1 MNVNPQLKKTNTTTT
16 TNTNTNSP
24 QLENNGGGNIVAA
37 GDGKVQL
44 PSVNVI
50 ADDTA
55 KTANGTHDTGKVK
68 GGAGS
73 ALIARNKK
81 GVITSAAP
89 LTIITGGDDATAV
102 WAEKGGKI
110 TLFEGTTVNTSGKGA
125 RALLSSG
132 ALSHISGKKLTILTK
147 GDEAAGATAQDGGSV
162 ELTGGKLTTKGKG
175 AFGLMSLGKDST
187 VTANNVELSTSGAE
201 AHGAI
206 VSDGSKLTI
215 TGGSVTA
222 LGDKAAALHALSSS
236 KAMNTSTAT
245 ITNATLRSD
254 KGVGITVTGPSVI
267 LKADL
272 TGSTISGASGLLSVK
287 DGGALNLTADAASKL
302 TGTAVVD
309 AKSFANLTLQN
320 NAVWNIT
327 GNSNLTSLTLDGGTL
342 RYEAASALQINQPL
356 NLDARGATID
366 TQNLDVGLW
375 TKLSGA
381 GGLTKTGDGKLIL
394 YVQSDYYKGQT
405 KVAAGTLEVIG
416 QLGGVVT
423 VQDKAKLGGSG
434 RVGSLIVEKGG
445 TAAPGNSVGTTLQAG
460 DATFKQ
466 GSIFDVEITKDKS
479 RTDQLVV
486 DGEAHLLGGIVN
498 VRLEGDKALLT
509 KETVESLFKKNYVIL
524 TAGKMTG
531 KFDDVF
537 PHYNYISPSLAYTD
551 KAVVLG
557 FDLTPAAKTEAEQ
570 KLVKEQQELAA
581 KQKLDSDK
589 IKASDNPV
597 KTGEN
602 PIKTSENSVK
612 TGEGQQPKPV
622 VDKDQQPKP
631 TNDKQPPSVVDKGQ
645 QPQPANDKQP
655 KPVVDKDQQPKPA
668 SDKQPKP
675 VVDKDQQPK
684 PASDKQPP
692 SVVANGQQPQPASDK
707 QPPSV
712 VDKDQQ
718 PKPASDK
725 QPPSVVANG
734 QQPQPASDKQPP
746 SVVDKDQQPKPVVD
760 KDQQPKPASDKQPP
774 SVVAN
779 GQQPQP
785 ASDKQPKPVVDKD
798 QQPQPASDKQPKPV
812 VDKDQ
817 QPKPASDKQPP
828 SVVDKDQQPKPASDK
843 QPPSVVANGQQP
855 QPANDKQPKPVVDK
869 DQQPKP
875 ASDKQ
880 PKPVVDKVQLPSVNV
895 IADGKTQIASGTYD
909 TGKTDGG
916 AGSALIARNKEGV
929 ITSSTP
935 LVINTG
941 GNDASGVVAAKG
953 GKITLSEGTT
963 VNTSGNNARALLS
976 WDPRSSISGEN
987 LTILT
992 KGETADGAKALGEGL
1007 VKLTGGTVT
1016 TTGRKADGLVSY
1028 EKGSQITAEGA
1039 EIFTKG
1045 DEAVGVMAE
1054 KGGSITLT
1062 GGKVVTSGKQADGVL
1077 ALDGGTINLLEG
1089 TTVEASGPYAGA
1101 LSSFGSQSHIS
1112 GKNLSLSTKGD
1123 LAIGAEAQEGG
1134 VVELTGGKVTT
1145 TGLYAHGLLSS
1156 RKGSRLTANGVE
1168 TSTSGV
1174 DTYGVAV
1181 SECGELTIIG
1191 GSITVS
1197 GDRSAALFS
1206 QSFADMIDPNIAT
1219 ITNAKL
1225 RSDKGVGIDVKDI
1238 GTTLTAHLT
1247 GSTVSGASGLLSVED
1262 GGTLNLTADAASKL
1276 TGTAVVDAKSFANL
1290 TLQNNAVWNITGNSN
1305 LTSLTLDGGTLR
1317 YEAASALQTTKPLD
1331 LKERGATIDTQNLDV
1346 LLSTK
1351 LSGAGGLTKTGD
1363 GKLILDAQSGD
1374 YKGQTKVAA
1383 GTLAVNGQLGGVV
1396 TVQDKAKLGGSGRV
1410 GTLIVEKGGT
1420 AAPGNSVGTLQAGD
1434 ATFKQ
1439 GSIFDVEITKDK
1451 SRTDQIAVDGEA
1463 HLLGGIVNVRLE
1475 GDKALLTKETVESLF
1490 KKNYVILTAGKMT
1503 GKFDDVFPHYNY
1515 ISPSLA
1521 YTDKTVVLGFDLV
1534 PPVSKPVDEAK
1545 PPVANVPVQ
1554 PVPAFAEPPK
1564 PTVVVTPKPVDAPK
1578 PPVANVP
1585 VQPVPA
1591 FAEPPKPPVV
1601 VAPKPVDA
1609 PKPPVA
1615 NVPAQPVPA
1624 PAEQPKPPVV
1634 VASVQ
1639 PAPKPVDAPKPPV
1652 ANVPAQP
1659 VQAPAE
1665 QPKPPVVVA
1674 SVQPVSKPVDEAKP
1688 PVANVPAQPVQAP
1701 VEQPKVVA
1709 PVATAVQPVDQ
1720 RKAEEEAD
1728 RLKTALLKERVKN
1741 LALVDTV
1748 TNNQKSVGAAIKTFD
1763 LGNPLLNTVL
1773 FSKVGE
1779 KLDYDALGGDIHA
1792 SLRGALAKDSQ
1803 FVRDAASDRIRAA
1816 FGDATGSKAAPVL
1829 AYGPET
1835 KRGNAVAGEAFAAVE
1850 PAASTTALWGTAYGS
1865 RNHAGTDGNAA
1876 GFSRNTGGLI
1886 TGLDGVLAET
1896 WRFGLLAG
1904 YGNTSLNADRS
1915 HASVDT
1921 YQVGVY
1927 GGTKVDAL
1935 TLSLGTSFA
1944 HHEIST
1950 RRKVAFGSIAETD
1963 KAEYAANTVQVFGEA
1978 AYRIDTPYAALEP
1991 FAAAAYTH
1999 LKANDFAELGG
2010 ITALSGL
2017 SGTTDL
2023 TTTTLGVRASH
2034 SFVLS
2039 GTTVLTARGMA
2050 GWRHAYGDRAP
2061 DVSVALA
2068 GADGMLVA
2076 GLPLAQDTALAE
2088 AGLSFDIGKAT
2099 TIGVTYTGQF
2109 SQQAHDNAV
2118 KADLT
2123 VRF

>member
-1 MNVNPQLKKTNTTTT
+1 
-16 TNTNTNSP
+16 
-24 QLENNGGGNIVAA
+24 
-37 GDGKVQL
+37 
-44 PSVNVI
+44 
-50 ADDTA
+50 
-55 KTANGTHDTGKVK
+55 
-68 GGAGS
+68 
-73 ALIARNKK
+73 
-81 GVITSAAP
+81 
-89 LTIITGGDDATAV
+89 
-102 WAEKGGKI
+102 
-110 TLFEGTTVNTSGKGA
+110 
-125 RALLSSG
+125 
-132 ALSHISGKKLTILTK
+132 
-147 GDEAAGATAQDGGSV
+147 
-162 ELTGGKLTTKGKG
+162 
-175 AFGLMSLGKDST
+175 MS
-187 VTANNVELSTSGAE
+187 N
-201 AHGAI
+201 
-206 VSDGSKLTI
+206 
-215 TGGSVTA
+215 
-222 LGDKAAALHALSSS
+222 
-236 KAMNTSTAT
+236 
-245 ITNATLRSD
+245 
-254 KGVGITVTGPSVI
+254 
-267 LKADL
+267 
-272 TGSTISGASGLLSVK
+272 
-287 DGGALNLTADAASKL
+287 
-302 TGTAVVD
+302 
-309 AKSFANLTLQN
+309 
-320 NAVWNIT
+320 
-327 GNSNLTSLTLDGGTL
+327 
-342 RYEAASALQINQPL
+342 
-356 NLDARGATID
+356 
-366 TQNLDVGLW
+366 
-375 TKLSGA
+375 
-381 GGLTKTGDGKLIL
+381 
-394 YVQSDYYKGQT
+394 
-405 KVAAGTLEVIG
+405 
-416 QLGGVVT
+416 
-423 VQDKAKLGGSG
+423 
-434 RVGSLIVEKGG
+434 
-445 TAAPGNSVGTTLQAG
+445 
-460 DATFKQ
+460 
-466 GSIFDVEITKDKS
+466 
-479 RTDQLVV
+479 
-486 DGEAHLLGGIVN
+486 
-498 VRLEGDKALLT
+498 
-509 KETVESLFKKNYVIL
+509 
-524 TAGKMTG
+524 
-531 KFDDVF
+531 
-537 PHYNYISPSLAYTD
+537 
-551 KAVVLG
+551 
-557 FDLTPAAKTEAEQ
+557 
-570 KLVKEQQELAA
+570 
-581 KQKLDSDK
+581 
-589 IKASDNPV
+589 
-597 KTGEN
+597 
-602 PIKTSENSVK
+602 
-612 TGEGQQPKPV
+612 
-622 VDKDQQPKP
+622 
-631 TNDKQPPSVVDKGQ
+631 
-645 QPQPANDKQP
+645 
-655 KPVVDKDQQPKPA
+655 
-668 SDKQPKP
+668 
-675 VVDKDQQPK
+675 
-684 PASDKQPP
+684 
-692 SVVANGQQPQPASDK
+692 
-707 QPPSV
+707 
-712 VDKDQQ
+712 
-718 PKPASDK
+718 
-725 QPPSVVANG
+725 
-734 QQPQPASDKQPP
+734 
-746 SVVDKDQQPKPVVD
+746 
-760 KDQQPKPASDKQPP
+760 
-774 SVVAN
+774 
-779 GQQPQP
+779 
-785 ASDKQPKPVVDKD
+785 
-798 QQPQPASDKQPKPV
+798 
-812 VDKDQ
+812 
-817 QPKPASDKQPP
+817 
-828 SVVDKDQQPKPASDK
+828 
-843 QPPSVVANGQQP
+843 
-855 QPANDKQPKPVVDK
+855 
-869 DQQPKP
+869 
-875 ASDKQ
+875 
-880 PKPVVDKVQLPSVNV
+880 
-895 IADGKTQIASGTYD
+895 
-909 TGKTDGG
+909 
-916 AGSALIARNKEGV
+916 
-929 ITSSTP
+929 
-935 LVINTG
+935 
-941 GNDASGVVAAKG
+941 
-953 GKITLSEGTT
+953 
-963 VNTSGNNARALLS
+963 
-976 WDPRSSISGEN
+976 
-987 LTILT
+987 
-992 KGETADGAKALGEGL
+992 
-1007 VKLTGGTVT
+1007 
-1016 TTGRKADGLVSY
+1016 
-1028 EKGSQITAEGA
+1028 
-1039 EIFTKG
+1039 
-1045 DEAVGVMAE
+1045 
-1054 KGGSITLT
+1054 
-1062 GGKVVTSGKQADGVL
+1062 
-1077 ALDGGTINLLEG
+1077 
-1089 TTVEASGPYAGA
+1089 
-1101 LSSFGSQSHIS
+1101 
-1112 GKNLSLSTKGD
+1112 
-1123 LAIGAEAQEGG
+1123 
-1134 VVELTGGKVTT
+1134 
-1145 TGLYAHGLLSS
+1145 
-1156 RKGSRLTANGVE
+1156 
-1168 TSTSGV
+1168 
-1174 DTYGVAV
+1174 
-1181 SECGELTIIG
+1181 
-1191 GSITVS
+1191 
-1197 GDRSAALFS
+1197 
-1206 QSFADMIDPNIAT
+1206 PNIAT

-1225 RSDKGVGIDVKDI
+1225 RSDKGVGIVVKDI

-1247 GSTVSGASGLLSVED
+1247 GSTVSGASGLLSVKD
-1262 GGTLNLTADAASKL
+1262 GGILDLTADAASKL

-1290 TLQNNAVWNITGNSN
+1290 ILKNNAVWNITGDSN
-1305 LTSLTLDGGTLR
+1305 LTSLTFDGGTLR
-1317 YEAASALQTTKPLD
+1317 YEAASALQITDPLD

-1410 GTLIVEKGGT
+1410 GSLIVEKGGT

-1434 ATFKQ
+1434 AIFKQ

-1521 YTDKTVVLGFDLV
+1521 YTDKAVVLGFDLV

-1545 PPVANVPVQ
+1545 PPVANVPAQ
-1554 PVPAFAEPPK
+1554 PVQAPAEQPK

-1591 FAEPPKPPVV
+1591 FAEQPKPPVV

-1634 VASVQ
+1634 VAST
-1639 PAPKPVDAPKPPV
+1639 PVDAP
-1652 ANVPAQP
+1652 
-1659 VQAPAE
+1659 
-1665 QPKPPVVVA
+1665 
-1674 SVQPVSKPVDEAKP
+1674 KP

-1779 KLDYDALGGDIHA
+1779 KIDYDALGGDIHA

-1816 FGDATGSKAAPVL
+1816 FGDATGSKAAPTL
-1829 AYGPET
+1829 PYGPET

-1865 RNHAGTDGNAA
+1865 RNHAGSDGNAA

-1935 TLSLGTSFA
+1935 TLSFGTSFA

-2109 SQQAHDNAV
+2109 SQQAHDNAL

>member
-1 MNVNPQLKKTNTTTT
+1 MSFHAKAAAAPVRPNSRCHSRFRNHLLRGVCVALLLTAAYSSEGGEPAKGKKSNFLGNPFTNINATKLTPP
-16 TNTNTNSP
+16 N
-24 QLENNGGGNIVAA
+24 
-37 GDGKVQL
+37 KVV
-44 PSVNVI
+44 PSLI

-55 KTANGTHDTGKVK
+55 KTASGTYNTGKTD
-68 GGAGS
+68 GDAGS

-89 LTIITGGDDATAV
+89 LKIITGGNDADAV
-102 WAEKGGKI
+102 LVATGGKI

-125 RALLSSG
+125 G
-132 ALSHISGKKLTILTK
+132 ALFSWDPQSSISGTKLTILTEGEGARGAQIQNGGFIDLTGGTVTTTGK
-147 GDEAAGATAQDGGSV
+147 SALGLFSSGKDSRLKANGVTTLTSGEEAFGADAGYEGSV
-162 ELTGGKLTTKGKG
+162 E
-175 AFGLMSLGKDST
+175 
-187 VTANNVELSTSGAE
+187 
-201 AHGAI
+201 
-206 VSDGSKLTI
+206 
-215 TGGSVTA
+215 
-222 LGDKAAALHALSSS
+222 
-236 KAMNTSTAT
+236 
-245 ITNATLRSD
+245 
-254 KGVGITVTGPSVI
+254 
-267 LKADL
+267 
-272 TGSTISGASGLLSVK
+272 
-287 DGGALNLTADAASKL
+287 
-302 TGTAVVD
+302 
-309 AKSFANLTLQN
+309 
-320 NAVWNIT
+320 
-327 GNSNLTSLTLDGGTL
+327 
-342 RYEAASALQINQPL
+342 
-356 NLDARGATID
+356 
-366 TQNLDVGLW
+366 
-375 TKLSGA
+375 
-381 GGLTKTGDGKLIL
+381 
-394 YVQSDYYKGQT
+394 
-405 KVAAGTLEVIG
+405 
-416 QLGGVVT
+416 
-423 VQDKAKLGGSG
+423 
-434 RVGSLIVEKGG
+434 
-445 TAAPGNSVGTTLQAG
+445 
-460 DATFKQ
+460 
-466 GSIFDVEITKDKS
+466 
-479 RTDQLVV
+479 
-486 DGEAHLLGGIVN
+486 
-498 VRLEGDKALLT
+498 
-509 KETVESLFKKNYVIL
+509 
-524 TAGKMTG
+524 
-531 KFDDVF
+531 
-537 PHYNYISPSLAYTD
+537 
-551 KAVVLG
+551 
-557 FDLTPAAKTEAEQ
+557 
-570 KLVKEQQELAA
+570 
-581 KQKLDSDK
+581 
-589 IKASDNPV
+589 
-597 KTGEN
+597 
-602 PIKTSENSVK
+602 
-612 TGEGQQPKPV
+612 
-622 VDKDQQPKP
+622 
-631 TNDKQPPSVVDKGQ
+631 
-645 QPQPANDKQP
+645 
-655 KPVVDKDQQPKPA
+655 
-668 SDKQPKP
+668 
-675 VVDKDQQPK
+675 
-684 PASDKQPP
+684 
-692 SVVANGQQPQPASDK
+692 
-707 QPPSV
+707 
-712 VDKDQQ
+712 
-718 PKPASDK
+718 
-725 QPPSVVANG
+725 
-734 QQPQPASDKQPP
+734 
-746 SVVDKDQQPKPVVD
+746 
-760 KDQQPKPASDKQPP
+760 
-774 SVVAN
+774 
-779 GQQPQP
+779 
-785 ASDKQPKPVVDKD
+785 
-798 QQPQPASDKQPKPV
+798 
-812 VDKDQ
+812 
-817 QPKPASDKQPP
+817 
-828 SVVDKDQQPKPASDK
+828 
-843 QPPSVVANGQQP
+843 
-855 QPANDKQPKPVVDK
+855 
-869 DQQPKP
+869 
-875 ASDKQ
+875 
-880 PKPVVDKVQLPSVNV
+880 
-895 IADGKTQIASGTYD
+895 
-909 TGKTDGG
+909 
-916 AGSALIARNKEGV
+916 
-929 ITSSTP
+929 
-935 LVINTG
+935 
-941 GNDASGVVAAKG
+941 
-953 GKITLSEGTT
+953 
-963 VNTSGNNARALLS
+963 
-976 WDPRSSISGEN
+976 
-987 LTILT
+987 
-992 KGETADGAKALGEGL
+992 
-1007 VKLTGGTVT
+1007 LTGGTVT
-1016 TTGRKADGLVSY
+1016 TTGRIA
-1028 EKGSQITAEGA
+1028 
-1039 EIFTKG
+1039 
-1045 DEAVGVMAE
+1045 
-1054 KGGSITLT
+1054 
-1062 GGKVVTSGKQADGVL
+1062 
-1077 ALDGGTINLLEG
+1077 N
-1089 TTVEASGPYAGA
+1089 
-1101 LSSFGSQSHIS
+1101 
-1112 GKNLSLSTKGD
+1112 
-1123 LAIGAEAQEGG
+1123 
-1134 VVELTGGKVTT
+1134 
-1145 TGLYAHGLLSS
+1145 GLLSS
-1156 RKGSRLTANGVE
+1156 GKGSRLTANGVE
-1168 TSTSGV
+1168 TSTSGAEAH
-1174 DTYGVAV
+1174 GVAAGDG
-1181 SECGELTIIG
+1181 GELTITG

-1197 GDRSAALFS
+1197 GDKAAALHA
-1206 QSFADMIDPNIAT
+1206 QSFVDMSDPNIAT

-1225 RSDKGVGIDVKDI
+1225 RSDKGVGIVVTDI
-1238 GTTLTAHLT
+1238 GTTLNAHLT
-1247 GSTVSGASGLLSVED
+1247 GSTISGARGLLSVKD

-1290 TLQNNAVWNITGNSN
+1290 ILKNNAVWNLTGDSN

-1317 YEAASALQTTKPLD
+1317 YEAASGLQTTKPLD

-1521 YTDKTVVLGFDLV
+1521 YTDKAVVLGFDLV

-1545 PPVANVPVQ
+1545 PPVANVPAQ
-1554 PVPAFAEPPK
+1554 PVQAPAEQPK

-1591 FAEPPKPPVV
+1591 
-1601 VAPKPVDA
+1601 
-1609 PKPPVA
+1609 
-1615 NVPAQPVPA
+1615 

-1634 VASVQ
+1634 VA
-1639 PAPKPVDAPKPPV
+1639 PTPVDAPKPPV

-1674 SVQPVSKPVDEAKP
+1674 SVQPAPKPVDAPKP

-1779 KLDYDALGGDIHA
+1779 KIDYDALGGDIHA

-1816 FGDATGSKAAPVL
+1816 FGDATGSKAAPTL
-1829 AYGPET
+1829 PYGPET

-1865 RNHAGTDGNAA
+1865 RNHAGSDGNAA

-1935 TLSLGTSFA
+1935 TLSFGTSFA

-2109 SQQAHDNAV
+2109 SQQAHDNAL